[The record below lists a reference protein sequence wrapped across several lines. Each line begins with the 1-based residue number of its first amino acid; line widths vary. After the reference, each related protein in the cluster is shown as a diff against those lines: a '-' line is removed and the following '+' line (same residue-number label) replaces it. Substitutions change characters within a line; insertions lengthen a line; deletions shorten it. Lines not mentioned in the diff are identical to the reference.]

1 MIMKTNNKIFS
12 IFRNRDLFDIKSFV
26 FVFTTYSL
34 ISIWFSHMSTKQ
46 DEKIYLKQEQV
57 KLLKAEY
64 VISKTVLMETTKHS
78 TLLNQAK
85 RIHLYPPEK
94 PLTIINLK
102 YEE

>member
-26 FVFTTYSL
+26 IVFTIYSL

-46 DEKIYLKQEQV
+46 DEKIYLKQEEV
-57 KLLKAEY
+57 KLLKSEY
-64 VISKTVLMETTKHS
+64 VISKTVLMETTKQS

-85 RIHLYPPEK
+85 RFHLYPPEK
-94 PLTIINLK
+94 PITIINLT